1 MTDATGQQTAGGSTV
16 HARSVEI
23 ESFIEHDYRRV
34 VGSVALV
41 TGDRAHAE
49 DAVQDALVNAWRRRD
64 EPIERLAGWVT
75 VVASNTARS
84 RHRRHRAERRALD
97 RAGRGAAEQIADAEP
112 FDAAAR
118 FAAEGVLSA
127 GDVDWA
133 LGSVF
138 RWGGTSSRAAAA
150 ELASASHAP
159 RDEPSAARSGSVT
172 GRLTATHQ
180 KLGRMAACWRLCAEA
195 ERGERARCASARA
208 ASDDA
213 TLVTH

>member
-112 FDAAAR
+112 FDAELERALEGLPRRERQAAVLHYVLDMSVTDCGVVMGV
-118 FAAEGVLSA
+118 AEGTIKTLLFRA
-127 GDVDWA
+127 RGHLRTALHPGDAGIDEGDVA
-133 LGSVF
+133 
-138 RWGGTSSRAAAA
+138 
-150 ELASASHAP
+150 
-159 RDEPSAARSGSVT
+159 
-172 GRLTATHQ
+172 
-180 KLGRMAACWRLCAEA
+180 
-195 ERGERARCASARA
+195 
-208 ASDDA
+208 
-213 TLVTH
+213 